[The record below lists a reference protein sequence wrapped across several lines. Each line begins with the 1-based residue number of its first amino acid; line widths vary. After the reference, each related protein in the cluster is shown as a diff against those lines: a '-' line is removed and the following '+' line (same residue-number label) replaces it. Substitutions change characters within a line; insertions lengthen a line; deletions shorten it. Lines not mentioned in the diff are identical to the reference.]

1 MGFVVLWESL
11 LLLRL
16 LRIPNLTSAS
26 PWFPP
31 RFPLCLLPHRDRKSQ
46 IFFWTN
52 LMYFFLPSLFCLS
65 PSLPEGEGLFLSI
78 TGHGRAFWHHFQG
91 IPCLRSPRKNLLRFD
106 FCLRSLI
113 TQLCARSVPV
123 SCLAWQSFV
132 IQAGG
137 SSFTCSKGVSVK
149 TKRNSFSASNA

>member
-31 RFPLCLLPHRDRKSQ
+31 RFPLCLLPHLDRKSQ

-65 PSLPEGEGLFLSI
+65 PLLPEGEGLFPLQGMVGLSDI
-78 TGHGRAFWHHFQG
+78 TSKAFLASVHPGKICCVLISVSGHSSHSYVPGQCQWVVLHGRA
-91 IPCLRSPRKNLLRFD
+91 LLYRLVD
-106 FCLRSLI
+106 RVSHV
-113 TQLCARSVPV
+113 QKESV
-123 SCLAWQSFV
+123 
-132 IQAGG
+132 
-137 SSFTCSKGVSVK
+137 
-149 TKRNSFSASNA
+149 

>member
-1 MGFVVLWESL
+1 MDFVVLWESL

-31 RFPLCLLPHRDRKSQ
+31 RFPLCLLPHSDRKSQ

-52 LMYFFLPSLFCLS
+52 LTYFFLPSLFCFQKGRDYFS
-65 PSLPEGEGLFLSI
+65 PL
-78 TGHGRAFWHHFQG
+78 QG
-91 IPCLRSPRKNLLRFD
+91 IVGLSDITSNTFLASVPPRKDLLRFD